1 MKKSGFAAALCLT
14 AALLAG
20 CQAEVQW
27 ETVDDT
33 VIEASAPAEE
43 PYVIIFGVP
52 TDADLAPMSEE
63 GRKLYVQE
71 EGDYEILSDVITAP
85 NLDQALRQVSGFGEG
100 EIDVVE
106 TRRFGLPAYRFAWA
120 SASDEGNYLSQA
132 SLVADGNY
140 YYALIFSVHEEE
152 GTAYDDCAEAV
163 FDSFGLYGNELL

>member
-1 MKKSGFAAALCLT
+1 MKKSGVLCVLCLA

-27 ETVDDT
+27 ETVDDEI
-33 VIEASAPAEE
+33 VEVSAPAEE
-43 PYVIIFGVP
+43 PYIIIFGVP
-52 TDADLAPMSEE
+52 EDADLEPLSEE
-63 GRKLYVQE
+63 GRKLYVQTD
-71 EGDYEILSDVITAP
+71 GAYEILSDVVTAP
-85 NLDQALRQVSGFGEG
+85 NLDEALRQVSGFGEG

-120 SASDEGNYLSQA
+120 SVSDEGSYLSQA

-140 YYALIFSVHEEE
+140 YYALIFSVREEE

-163 FDSFGLYGNELL
+163 FASFGLYGNEML